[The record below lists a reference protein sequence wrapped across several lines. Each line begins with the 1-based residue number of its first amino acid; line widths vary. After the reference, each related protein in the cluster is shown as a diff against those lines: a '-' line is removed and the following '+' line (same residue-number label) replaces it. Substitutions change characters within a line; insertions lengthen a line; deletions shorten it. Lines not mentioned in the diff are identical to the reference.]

1 MANSDS
7 VLTKL
12 CSENVYMDNLF
23 HILGVGIDVTPRKLR
38 RRREDIDS
46 AHEFGED
53 AWRNQ
58 FKHLLGN
65 CEIPTYQEVCD
76 AFARMENPEE
86 RIVSEFF
93 WFWPTGDGDSSLDD
107 LLAGRKSA
115 AIKAWENGEY
125 AYGKAR
131 TISIHNLAVVYHL
144 CAIDAELQAI
154 ADGGNVPDDYHSKM
168 CSYWDKSFSYWEQ
181 LADNDDF
188 WDLFAERVRKLDDPR
203 LTCGFVRRFRQE
215 FPMAFDNINA
225 KLAADYAK
233 LEAYADAKRH
243 VDYMLKTMSGL
254 DDVQSTLNV
263 LFEPMEQRISRLIDN
278 YDVKAKKNPSDG
290 LKFAENLLK
299 ETEEIRRTAEALLK
313 EDQRIRTGIFAKI
326 VTACNRY
333 QVLYGNK
340 TDDWDG
346 CLRILELIR
355 PMACTSECTSLIEK
369 NLDTVRDNIQHDK
382 EANVCLRCKKHR
394 RDCTQFTPQTVKL
407 YGNVKKDTS
416 RYGGVTFSI
425 REIAVPCCGDCNPL
439 SNNEIS
445 KCMPVLR
452 LMKEGFKIGDG
463 PSNDEIGN
471 LWGMPQTTYYGCS
484 TIVEGTDWK
493 WLGGFIIKAFFIVLG
508 IAIIMGVLSAIFG
521 F

>member
-12 CSENVYMDNLF
+12 CTENVYMDNLF

-46 AHEFGED
+46 AHEFGEE
-53 AWRNQ
+53 AWGNQ

-76 AFARMENPEE
+76 AFARIENPEE

-93 WFWPTGDGDSSLDD
+93 WFWPTADGDSSLDD

-131 TISIHNLAVVYHL
+131 TISIHNLAIVYHL
-144 CAIDAELQAI
+144 YAIDAELQSI

-188 WDLFAERVRKLDDPR
+188 WDLFAERVRQLDDPR
-203 LTCGFVRRFRQE
+203 LTGGFVRRFRQE
-215 FPMAFDNINA
+215 FPIAFDNINA

-263 LFEPMEQRISRLIDN
+263 LFEPMEQRVSRLIDN
-278 YDVKAKKNPSDG
+278 YDVKAKENPSDG

-299 ETEEIRRTAEALLK
+299 ETAEIRRTAEALLK
-313 EDQRIRTGIFAKI
+313 EDQRIRTGIFTKI
-326 VTACNRY
+326 VSACNRY

-346 CLRILELIR
+346 CLKLLVRLKEI
-355 PMACTSECTSLIEK
+355 ACTEESKKVIDGNIETVNGNLKYAKTESHCWFCKTAKTTTHFDLRMYGDVVKSGNRTQWRSLTIPIPACDSCCHRFKITRVILNILMPFTFIGAICAGAATESWIVGIGVFVGMLVAYTCLSADNKCDEYPAVKAAMEK
-369 NLDTVRDNIQHDK
+369 
-382 EANVCLRCKKHR
+382 
-394 RDCTQFTPQTVKL
+394 
-407 YGNVKKDTS
+407 
-416 RYGGVTFSI
+416 
-425 REIAVPCCGDCNPL
+425 
-439 SNNEIS
+439 
-445 KCMPVLR
+445 
-452 LMKEGFKIGDG
+452 GFKTGDH
-463 PSNDEIGN
+463 P
-471 LWGMPQTTYYGCS
+471 
-484 TIVEGTDWK
+484 
-493 WLGGFIIKAFFIVLG
+493 
-508 IAIIMGVLSAIFG
+508 
-521 F
+521 